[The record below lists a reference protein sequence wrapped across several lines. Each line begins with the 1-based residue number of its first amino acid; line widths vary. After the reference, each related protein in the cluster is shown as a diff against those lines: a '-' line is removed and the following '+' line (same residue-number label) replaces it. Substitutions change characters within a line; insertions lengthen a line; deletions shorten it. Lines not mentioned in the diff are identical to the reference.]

1 MFATAFLRATGF
13 QSADAQP
20 LTLPQRV
27 KRQAHMLAD
36 GVAFGVFN
44 RAGLFG
50 DVAIQKFSKRTL
62 ADKANPGR
70 ILFSRIRQADLVGN
84 TAHLG
89 FVQLAHWKQGLG

>member
-50 DVAIQKFSKRTL
+50 DVAVQKFSKWAL
-62 ADKANPGR
+62 ADKANPG
-70 ILFSRIRQADLVGN
+70 
-84 TAHLG
+84 
-89 FVQLAHWKQGLG
+89 